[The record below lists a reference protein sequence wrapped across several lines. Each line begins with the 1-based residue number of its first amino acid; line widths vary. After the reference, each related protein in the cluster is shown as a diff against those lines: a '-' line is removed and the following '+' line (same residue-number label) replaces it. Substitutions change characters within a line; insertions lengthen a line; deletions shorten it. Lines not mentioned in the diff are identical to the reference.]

1 MYQKS
6 NYDMPFC
13 GLSVRIKP
21 TGKQAP
27 KYEFSADASKV
38 KYTCSITKRKFTLSQ
53 VNEWFM
59 TPEVQKYHNAGYVLK
74 YMAKTQEI
82 QNPHQYDKGTIEL
95 VFSLVMVKPY
105 KPSPNVD
112 GMKPIGQSMPQYKE
126 VPMTEAQPSAPD
138 HARPVENMSDMD
150 DEIPFQL

>member
-59 TPEVQKYHNAGYVLK
+59 TPEVQKYTKAGYVLK
-74 YMAKTQEI
+74 YMTKTQEM
-82 QNPHQYDKGTIEL
+82 QNPSPYAKSNLEQI
-95 VFSLVMVKPY
+95 FCLVMVKPY
-105 KPSPNVD
+105 KPNDNVD
-112 GMKPIGQSMPQYKE
+112 GLKPVGQSMPQVQSPAE
-126 VPMTEAQPSAPD
+126 S
-138 HARPVENMSDMD
+138 MD
-150 DEIPFQL
+150 DEIPF

>member
-38 KYTCSITKRKFTLSQ
+38 KYTCSLTKRKFSLSQ
-53 VNEWFM
+53 INDWYNL
-59 TPEVQKYHNAGYVLK
+59 PEVKKYWQQGYVLK

-82 QNPHQYDKGTIEL
+82 QNPHQYDKGNIEL

-105 KPSPNVD
+105 RPSANVD
-112 GMKPIGQSMPQYKE
+112 GMKPIGQTIPQYKE

-138 HARPVENMSDMD
+138 HAKPVESMEDMD
-150 DEIPFQL
+150 DTIPF

>member
-74 YMAKTQEI
+74 EI
-82 QNPHQYDKGTIEL
+82 WLKHKKYKIHTNTIKVL
-95 VFSLVMVKPY
+95 L
-105 KPSPNVD
+105 N
-112 GMKPIGQSMPQYKE
+112 
-126 VPMTEAQPSAPD
+126 
-138 HARPVENMSDMD
+138 
-150 DEIPFQL
+150 